1 MEESGKSRGV
11 LPPREGEA
19 PAEPNPCLP
28 PLARNS
34 FATPGLTAPLPEET
48 PSFCLGKQKST
59 HFLSPGV
66 VQITLVLKNKSS
78 VDQDDR
84 HFGPPFL
91 LAVDELFA
99 NVRNLTLRHLPEGTL
114 FPLEVSQYDPW
125 VLREILHNCI
135 AHQDYVHARVNQ
147 WG

>member
-1 MEESGKSRGV
+1 MPPATRPQFLRHSR
-11 LPPREGEA
+11 PHCS
-19 PAEPNPCLP
+19 PAG
-28 PLARNS
+28 RN
-34 FATPGLTAPLPEET
+34 AIIL
-48 PSFCLGKQKST
+48 LGKQKST

-66 VQITLVLKNKSS
+66 AQITLVLKNKSS

-84 HFGPPFL
+84 HLGPPFL

-99 NVRNLTLRHLPEGTL
+99 NVRNLTLRHLPDGTL
-114 FPLEVSQYDPW
+114 FPVEVSQYDPW

>member
-1 MEESGKSRGV
+1 MPPATRPQFLRHSRPHRFPAGRNAIILPGKR
-11 LPPREGEA
+11 
-19 PAEPNPCLP
+19 
-28 PLARNS
+28 
-34 FATPGLTAPLPEET
+34 
-48 PSFCLGKQKST
+48 KST

-99 NVRNLTLRHLPEGTL
+99 NVRNRTAGTYGL
-114 FPLEVSQYDPW
+114 
-125 VLREILHNCI
+125 
-135 AHQDYVHARVNQ
+135 
-147 WG
+147 